1 MSSKNEIYVNRDP
14 LSAGPYSCSI
24 QINESVLLT
33 PNITS
38 SKALLKILEKILKR
52 IKNNNEP
59 VFVDEE
65 VFLLIQELKQ
75 EKDYEWHHV
84 GVIRSKAGKWK
95 VWLCIGAISVYLST
109 EEVMKVIEGM
119 KRLDFSSLPVH

>member
-38 SKALLKILEKILKR
+38 SKALLKILEKILGR
-52 IKNNNEP
+52 IKA
-59 VFVDEE
+59 VSYTH
-65 VFLLIQELKQ
+65 L
-75 EKDYEWHHV
+75 
-84 GVIRSKAGKWK
+84 
-95 VWLCIGAISVYLST
+95 T
-109 EEVMKVIEGM
+109 
-119 KRLDFSSLPVH
+119 LPTTPYV